1 MENDLE
7 KISGWAY
14 QWKMQFNPDF
24 SKLASEVIFSCKLVL
39 NYLQHPPVKF
49 NNSNITRC
57 SHQKHLGVVLDSNLN
72 FNTHIDNKLKGTIKL
87 QVL

>member
-24 SKLASEVIFSCKLVL
+24 SKLASEVIFSCKLVS
-39 NYLQHPPVKF
+39 NYL
-49 NNSNITRC
+49 
-57 SHQKHLGVVLDSNLN
+57 
-72 FNTHIDNKLKGTIKL
+72 
-87 QVL
+87 